1 MRKSW
6 LFPGDNDEPYVS
18 PRAGAYQPQSEKW
31 RRLVKRLLILALVLC
46 VLYPFVEPYTLR
58 TTQTAIACEDLPA
71 SIGQLRIVYVSDI
84 HYGSQLFSGAR
95 LTSLINRINALN
107 ADIVLFGGDY
117 ASDKWSA
124 VAFFENLPR
133 RISSNYGVYAVVGE
147 CDRSP
152 IEQKGNAPSA
162 LRNKMSEA
170 GVTLLCNEVAT
181 LRIGTSDIYIA
192 GIDDVSTDMA
202 DAQSVAAQ
210 VNARDFVIFIA
221 HNPSV
226 ISSTLLLTDRSGRGN
241 WFDLGL
247 FGHTHGGQIPFLEEA
262 FNFNGVPSRYE
273 SGLLMENRSWLLI
286 SRGVGTTGFPARLFC
301 QPEIHLI
308 TVQSGS

>member
-1 MRKSW
+1 M
-6 LFPGDNDEPYVS
+6 
-18 PRAGAYQPQSEKW
+18 
-31 RRLVKRLLILALVLC
+31 
-46 VLYPFVEPYTLR
+46 
-58 TTQTAIACEDLPA
+58 
-71 SIGQLRIVYVSDI
+71 
-84 HYGSQLFSGAR
+84 
-95 LTSLINRINALN
+95 
-107 ADIVLFGGDY
+107 
-117 ASDKWSA
+117 
-124 VAFFENLPR
+124 
-133 RISSNYGVYAVVGE
+133 GE

-152 IEQKGNAPSA
+152 LEKGEEPST
-162 LRNKMSEA
+162 LRNKMSKA

-192 GIDDVSTDMA
+192 GIDDVSTEMD
-202 DAQSVAAQ
+202 DAKSVAAQ
-210 VNARDFVIFIA
+210 VNSKDFVIFLV

-226 ISSTLLLTDRSGRGN
+226 ISSSLLLTDRNGRGN

-273 SGLLMENRSWLLI
+273 SGLLLENRSWLLI

-308 TVQSGS
+308 TVQAGT

>member
-1 MRKSW
+1 MRTLCCW
-6 LFPGDNDEPYVS
+6 AATT
-18 PRAGAYQPQSEKW
+18 RA
-31 RRLVKRLLILALVLC
+31 
-46 VLYPFVEPYTLR
+46 
-58 TTQTAIACEDLPA
+58 
-71 SIGQLRIVYVSDI
+71 
-84 HYGSQLFSGAR
+84 
-95 LTSLINRINALN
+95 
-107 ADIVLFGGDY
+107 
-117 ASDKWSA
+117 KWSA
-124 VAFFENLPR
+124 AAFFENLPR

-152 IEQKGNAPSA
+152 LEKGEEPST
-162 LRNKMSEA
+162 LRNKMSKA

-192 GIDDVSTDMA
+192 GIDDVSTEMD
-202 DAQSVAAQ
+202 DAKSVAAQ
-210 VNARDFVIFIA
+210 VNSKDFVIFLA

-226 ISSTLLLTDRSGRGN
+226 ISSSLLLTDRNGRGN

-273 SGLLMENRSWLLI
+273 SGLLLENRSWLLI
-286 SRGVGTTGFPARLFC
+286 SRGVGTTGLPARLFC

-308 TVQSGS
+308 TVQSGT

>member
-1 MRKSW
+1 MCKSW

-18 PRAGAYQPQSEKW
+18 QRAGAYQPQSEKRRRW
-31 RRLVKRLLILALVLC
+31 AKRLVILALILC

-58 TTQTAIACEDLPA
+58 TTQTAVTCDDLPA
-71 SIGQLRIVYVSDI
+71 GIGQLRIVYVSDI
-84 HYGSQLFSGAR
+84 HYGSQMFSGAR
-95 LTSLINRINALN
+95 LSSLINRINTLN

-124 VAFFENLPR
+124 VTFFDNLPR

-147 CDRSP
+147 CDRTP
-152 IEQKGNAPSA
+152 MDKKDDGPSD
-162 LRNKMSEA
+162 LRNAMSKVD
-170 GVTLLCNEVAT
+170 VTLLCNEVAT

-192 GIDDVSTDMA
+192 GIDDVSTEKA
-202 DAQSVAAQ
+202 DAKSVAAQ
-210 VNARDFVIFIA
+210 VN
-221 HNPSV
+221 PSV
-226 ISSTLLLTDRSGRGN
+226 ISSSLLLSDRNGRGN

-247 FGHTHGGQIPFLEEA
+247 FGHTHGGQIPFLEYA
-262 FNFNGVPSRYE
+262 FNNNGIPARYE
-273 SGLLMENRSWLLI
+273 SGLLLENRSWLLI

>member
-18 PRAGAYQPQSEKW
+18 QRAGAYQPQSEKRRRW
-31 RRLVKRLLILALVLC
+31 TKRLVILALILC

-58 TTQTAIACEDLPA
+58 TTQTAITCEDLPA

-84 HYGSQLFSGAR
+84 HYGTQMFSDAR
-95 LTSLINRINALN
+95 LSSLINRINALN
-107 ADIVLFGGDY
+107 ADIVLLGGDY
-117 ASDKWSA
+117 ARDKWSA
-124 VAFFENLPR
+124 AAFFENLPR
-133 RISSNYGVYAVVGE
+133 RISSNYGGYAVVGE

-152 IEQKGNAPSA
+152 LEKGEEPST
-162 LRNKMSEA
+162 LRNKMSKA

-192 GIDDVSTDMA
+192 GIDDVSTEMD
-202 DAQSVAAQ
+202 DAKSVAAQ
-210 VNARDFVIFIA
+210 VNSKDFVIFLA

-226 ISSTLLLTDRSGRGN
+226 ISSSLLLTDRNGRGN

-273 SGLLMENRSWLLI
+273 SGLLLENRSWLLI
-286 SRGVGTTGFPARLFC
+286 SRGVGTTGLPARLFC

-308 TVQSGS
+308 TVQSGT